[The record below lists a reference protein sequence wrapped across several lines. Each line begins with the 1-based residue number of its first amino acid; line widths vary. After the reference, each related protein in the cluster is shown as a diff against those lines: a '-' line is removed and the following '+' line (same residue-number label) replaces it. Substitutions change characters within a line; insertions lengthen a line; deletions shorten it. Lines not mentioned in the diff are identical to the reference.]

1 MKKLFINVFII
12 LSVLTLSSCKTKV
25 SNEDVKTDYQVQ
37 IDNSQVVSGKDDMKA
52 FYEKTKSNIKATIK
66 IIMPTAILTLIFNFF
81 FSMLSPH
88 LVSLYVI
95 FCRYSTKEKRQINCL
110 RNY

>member
-66 IIMPTAILTLIFNFF
+66 IIRNVTLSNRK
-81 FSMLSPH
+81 
-88 LVSLYVI
+88 YN
-95 FCRYSTKEKRQINCL
+95 KEN
-110 RNY
+110 